1 MLSGTSMEE
10 HGGVLWLFLQV
21 NAVSPA
27 LFVAS
32 WYILASSALQCD
44 LKTASE

>member
-10 HGGVLWLFLQV
+10 HGEVLWLFLQG

-32 WYILASSALQCD
+32 WCILDSSAFECD